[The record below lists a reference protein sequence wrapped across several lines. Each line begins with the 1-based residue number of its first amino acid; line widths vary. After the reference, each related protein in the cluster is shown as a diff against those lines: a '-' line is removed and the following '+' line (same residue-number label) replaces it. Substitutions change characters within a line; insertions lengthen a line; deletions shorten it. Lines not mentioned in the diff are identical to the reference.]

1 MHNESDLDDDL
12 KITKTA
18 ARELNASGTWITGS
32 IAGLAFQILVFA
44 DHAESEEYE
53 LGTSRISKL
62 WLRRQLDRMV
72 VANFD
77 RGWELQT
84 P

>member
-32 IAGLAFQILVFA
+32 IAGHAFQILVFA